1 MSFQQCRF
9 NFGAEEFKYPPN
21 RKFSV
26 FNDFGVLKPQDK
38 VVDID
43 VQFIGLPTIFL
54 VDCSAPS
61 LVSRRAAKAERD

>member
-43 VQFIGLPTIFL
+43 VESYRIANDFP
-54 VDCSAPS
+54 
-61 LVSRRAAKAERD
+61 RRLFCPVTCISKSCES